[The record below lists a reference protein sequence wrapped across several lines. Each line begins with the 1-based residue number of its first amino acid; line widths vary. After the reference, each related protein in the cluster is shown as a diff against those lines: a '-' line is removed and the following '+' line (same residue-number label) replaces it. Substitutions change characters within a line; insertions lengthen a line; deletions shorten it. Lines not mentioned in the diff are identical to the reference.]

1 MALNGFTWNMS
12 PAQANLLAMVL
23 RNVASDRSPGRTDQ
37 HLASLFLADLE
48 IFLKA
53 VPNGYTQTPVLT
65 YAPSKE
71 GLG

>member
-23 RNVASDRSPGRTDQ
+23 RNIAADRAPGRTDQ
-37 HLASLFLADLE
+37 HIASLFLKDLE
-48 IFLKA
+48 FFLGV

-65 YAPSKE
+65 YAPSQE

>member
-23 RNVASDRSPGRTDQ
+23 RNVASDRPPGRTDQ
-37 HLASLFLADLE
+37 HIASLFLTDLE
-48 IFLKA
+48 FFLGV
-53 VPNGYTQTPVLT
+53 VPSGYTQTPVLT
-65 YAPSKE
+65 YAPSQE